1 VRVIL
6 IGPPGVGK
14 GTQAKFLTER
24 LRVPHVS
31 TGDLLRAAVKEGT
44 PLGRKAKG
52 FMEAG
57 QLVPDPL
64 IGDLLAERLA
74 QPDAGNGFILDGFP
88 RTVEQ
93 VGILDRVLAGR
104 GATLDRV
111 LMLVAPEA
119 EIVRRLSGRRTCPS
133 CGAVFHLESRP
144 PKAAGVCD
152 DCGSAL
158 VQRPDDT
165 EEVIRERLRVYAQQT
180 VPVVE
185 AYGSRGLVLEIDG
198 TGEPEA
204 VQARLEAGIEGR

>member
-24 LRVPHVS
+24 LGVPHVS

-52 FMEAG
+52 YMEAG
-57 QLVPDPL
+57 QLVPDQL
-64 IGDLLAERLA
+64 IGDLLGERLA
-74 QPDAGNGFILDGFP
+74 QPDAAAGFILDGFP

-93 VGILDRVLAGR
+93 VGILDGVLAGR
-104 GATLDRV
+104 GARLDRV

-133 CGAVFHLESRP
+133 CGAVYHLESRP

-152 DCGSAL
+152 GCGSAL

-165 EEVIRERLRVYAQQT
+165 EEVIRERLRVYAEQT
-180 VPVVE
+180 IPVAG
-185 AYGSRGLVLEIDG
+185 AYRERGLLMQIDG

-204 VQARLEAGIEGR
+204 VQARLEAGIEER